1 MKQQRF
7 VLLTHDDLFDLES
20 VNPKENT
27 TRAYNQF
34 IGLYLNYCSSIG
46 IAEEVLPTK
55 PRDEVFE
62 TVRKFVACVRTKNGQ
77 FFSQSITG
85 YWFPAQKSRKTGI
98 PQCLN
103 Y

>member
-1 MKQQRF
+1 MAEQQRF

-34 IGLYLNYCSSIG
+34 KGLYLDYCSSIG

-55 PRDEVFE
+55 PRDEVPDLLLAI
-62 TVRKFVACVRTKNGQ
+62 R
-77 FFSQSITG
+77 
-85 YWFPAQKSRKTGI
+85 
-98 PQCLN
+98 
-103 Y
+103 